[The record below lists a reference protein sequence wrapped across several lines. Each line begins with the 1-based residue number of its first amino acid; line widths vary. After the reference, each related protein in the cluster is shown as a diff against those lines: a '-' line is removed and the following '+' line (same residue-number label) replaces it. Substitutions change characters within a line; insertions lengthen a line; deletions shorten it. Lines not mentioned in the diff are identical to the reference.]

1 MPDWLI
7 KVFEYKIPNKTAFII
22 LLTAILTIISW
33 KDGLSYIQSYSIS
46 LSYAQH
52 LLPAIWYCVS
62 IIIINSSHSIS
73 IKLKIILAQTYK
85 YIIDKHKFSSR
96 IAELLAHISKYEIML
111 LLDMEKH
118 DKILINNDHQTQ
130 NLLKHNLIYKSQPIS
145 EKSSLYKTNKQLKHH
160 LQKFIKN
167 EQKKYLEKLSVKND
181 ENTLSF
187 LSLFYDDK
195 IKFGTQESE
204 QRMPYHIY
212 ISAQTL
218 IDQYILTKRIS
229 SDNQEK
235 SSINEF
241 ELDPYAEKIISK
253 IIFHKRPVRSLLELN
268 LHYVSGSGAT
278 GGGAHGSKYQF

>member
-33 KDGLSYIQSYSIS
+33 KDGLSYIQSSGLNLSHAQYS
-46 LSYAQH
+46 
-52 LLPAIWYCVS
+52 LPVIWYCVS
-62 IIIINSSHSIS
+62 IIIINSSYSIS
-73 IKLKIILAQTYK
+73 IKSKIILRQTYNHILDK
-85 YIIDKHKFSSR
+85 YKFSSR
-96 IAELLAHISKYEIML
+96 IVELLPHISKYEIML

-118 DKILINNDHQTQ
+118 DKILINNDRQTQ
-130 NLLKHNLIYKSQPIS
+130 NLLKHNLIYKSQLIS
-145 EKSSLYKTNKQLKHH
+145 EKSSIYKTNKQLKHH
-160 LQKFIKN
+160 LPKFIKN

-195 IKFGTQESE
+195 IKYGTQERD

-212 ISAQTL
+212 ISALTL

-229 SDNQEK
+229 SDTQEK

-241 ELDPYAEKIISK
+241 ELDPYAAKIISK
-253 IIFHKRPVRSLLELN
+253 IIFHKRPVRSLLELD